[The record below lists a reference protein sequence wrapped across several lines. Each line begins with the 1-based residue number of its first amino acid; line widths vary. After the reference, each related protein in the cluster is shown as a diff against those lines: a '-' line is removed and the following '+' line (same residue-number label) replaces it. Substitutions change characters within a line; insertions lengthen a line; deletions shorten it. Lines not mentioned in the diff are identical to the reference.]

1 MLRKKKKLKKTLKDK
16 QLSTTRKTNIEKIIE
31 DIDKKLLESLSNE
44 RYEEEAFA
52 IKNMKTKPKY
62 FFAYAKKHSKTKSTV
77 GPFKIDDELITTH
90 DEISNKLLEQYS
102 STFSVPDRN
111 FSISNPRDFFSENE
125 VSNSPSLSDFS
136 FSREEII
143 TEIGNIKTDS
153 AAGPDCFPAALLKEC
168 AVQLSEPLYILWR
181 HSLDSGDIA
190 PLLKKAIVCPIH
202 KTNSQRN
209 HPSSYRPVSLT
220 SHIIK
225 CFERVVKSKIVKF
238 L

>member
-1 MLRKKKKLKKTLKDK
+1 M
-16 QLSTTRKTNIEKIIE
+16 
-31 DIDKKLLESLSNE
+31 
-44 RYEEEAFA
+44 
-52 IKNMKTKPKY
+52 
-62 FFAYAKKHSKTKSTV
+62 
-77 GPFKIDDELITTH
+77 
-90 DEISNKLLEQYS
+90 
-102 STFSVPDRN
+102 
-111 FSISNPRDFFSENE
+111 
-125 VSNSPSLSDFS
+125 SNSPSLSDFS

-181 HSLDSGDIA
+181 HSLDSGDIV

-225 CFERVVKSKIVKF
+225 CFERVVRSKIVKF
-238 L
+238 LQDNNLLPENQHGFISGRSTLSQLLHHVEELIRAWEDGKVTDTVYLDFAKVFDTVDYNI